1 MKRLRNGLAIAL
13 LLGASAALAGQ
24 PIVEV
29 YKSATCGC
37 CKEWVRHLRDNG
49 FEVRAHDVPDP
60 AAHRAR
66 AGIPDALGSCHT
78 ALVDGY
84 ALEGHVPASEVKRL
98 LKERPQARGLAV
110 PGMPVGS
117 PGMEVGARVDPYAVL
132 LIGAD
137 GKTYSTYAR
146 YPN

>member
-1 MKRLRNGLAIAL
+1 MTRLRNWLAIAL
-13 LLGASAALAGQ
+13 LLGASAAQAVQ

-37 CKEWVRHLRDNG
+37 CKEWVRHMRDNG
-49 FEVRAHDVPDP
+49 FDVRAHDVADP
-60 AAHRAR
+60 AAHRAK
-66 AGIPDALGSCHT
+66 AGVPDALGSCHT

-98 LKERPQARGLAV
+98 LAERPKARGLAV

-132 LIGAD
+132 LIGPD

-146 YPN
+146 YPK

>member
-1 MKRLRNGLAIAL
+1 RRRRLMTWNGNDARLTYGRTKAGRRSSMDTIRCARRRHNVLRMERVMTRLRNGLAIAL

-66 AGIPDALGSCHT
+66 A
-78 ALVDGY
+78 
-84 ALEGHVPASEVKRL
+84 
-98 LKERPQARGLAV
+98 
-110 PGMPVGS
+110 
-117 PGMEVGARVDPYAVL
+117 
-132 LIGAD
+132 
-137 GKTYSTYAR
+137 
-146 YPN
+146 